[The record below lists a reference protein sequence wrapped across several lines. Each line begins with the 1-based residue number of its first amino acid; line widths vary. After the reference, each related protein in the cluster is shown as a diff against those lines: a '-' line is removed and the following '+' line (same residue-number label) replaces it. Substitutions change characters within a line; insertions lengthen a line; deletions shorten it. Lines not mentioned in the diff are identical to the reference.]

1 MKIRKLVLM
10 AIRGNT
16 YLRRRIKEALD
27 ISEPTFQRYISEN
40 SDDLTKAACL
50 KVIREDLGLEDSE
63 ILEEENAV
71 VK

>member
-1 MKIRKLVLM
+1 M

-16 YLRRRIKEALD
+16 ECRRGLKKALG
-27 ISEPTFQRYISEN
+27 ISEPTLYRYINDN
-40 SDDLTKAACL
+40 SDDLTKVSAL
-50 KVIREDLGLEDSE
+50 KVIREELGLLDSE